1 MVSERLDNM
10 FEVGTI
16 ESRVDYLIKS
26 IRTRIDKCNLP
37 YPVLNKFYKAIDSL
51 VAAKQHFNTAL
62 EQQQL
67 NVIPYLESFNH
78 QLTRLVG

>member
-1 MVSERLDNM
+1 MVSERFDNM

-37 YPVLNKFYKAIDSL
+37 YQVLNKFIKL
-51 VAAKQHFNTAL
+51 
-62 EQQQL
+62 
-67 NVIPYLESFNH
+67 
-78 QLTRLVG
+78 